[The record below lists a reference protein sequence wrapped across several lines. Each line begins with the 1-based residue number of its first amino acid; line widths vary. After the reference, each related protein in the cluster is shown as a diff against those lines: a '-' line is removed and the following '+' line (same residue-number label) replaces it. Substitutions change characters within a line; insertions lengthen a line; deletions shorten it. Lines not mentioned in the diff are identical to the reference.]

1 MARQQPR
8 VSQPLGLASVVACVL
23 ITIVRGLNP
32 IAMKVVLLSMPP
44 LLGAF
49 WRISFATIGI
59 ACYAAL
65 RGIQLRPKRREVLPL
80 TVLAVIFAVQIG
92 ANQFGADYTSPVL
105 LAILFNSYPISTAV
119 ISSFTVA
126 ADRLTLRRV
135 VGLAVAFAGVA
146 WILATRTE
154 SRLAPNPVLGNALVL
169 TAATL
174 LSIRMVYT
182 RQLSLKVEY
191 VRAVFWTLIG
201 ALPIFLAGWLVI
213 PDPMQRTEQNWM
225 TWTAL
230 LFQGLV
236 IGCTAQLA
244 WVYLIRRHTPST
256 VIAFSFITP
265 ISGVVLS
272 SAYFGE
278 AVPGRL
284 VAGLVAVLTGI
295 ALATRHSKPGPRASA
310 AVSAALAK
318 RGDAG
323 GGRAGK
329 LS

>member
-32 IAMKVVLLSMPP
+32 VAMKVVLLSTPP
-44 LLGAF
+44 LIGAF
-49 WRISFATIGI
+49 WRISFATIGV

-65 RGIQLRPKRREVLPL
+65 RGIRLRPHRREILPL
-80 TVLAVIFAVQIG
+80 TVLAVIFGVQIG

-105 LAILFNSYPISTAV
+105 LAILFNTYPITTSL
-119 ISSFTVA
+119 ISAFTVA
-126 ADRLTLRRV
+126 ADRLTPRRV
-135 VGLAVAFAGVA
+135 VGLTVAFAGVA
-146 WILATRTE
+146 WILAARSE
-154 SRLAPNPVLGNALVL
+154 SRLAPNPVLGNSLVL

-174 LSIRMVYT
+174 LSVRMVYT

-191 VRAVFWTLIG
+191 VRAVFWTLLG
-201 ALPIFLAGWLVI
+201 ALPIFLVGWLLI
-213 PDPMQRTEQNWM
+213 PDPMQRTEQDWM
-225 TWTAL
+225 TWAAL

-236 IGCTAQLA
+236 IGFAAQLA
-244 WVYLIRRHTPST
+244 WVYLIRRHTPSS

-278 AVPGRL
+278 SVPVRL
-284 VAGLVAVLTGI
+284 VAGLAAVLTGI
-295 ALATRHSKPGPRASA
+295 ALATRHSKPDPRVSA
-310 AVSAALAK
+310 NVSAALA
-318 RGDAG
+318 R
-323 GGRAGK
+323 RR
-329 LS
+329 